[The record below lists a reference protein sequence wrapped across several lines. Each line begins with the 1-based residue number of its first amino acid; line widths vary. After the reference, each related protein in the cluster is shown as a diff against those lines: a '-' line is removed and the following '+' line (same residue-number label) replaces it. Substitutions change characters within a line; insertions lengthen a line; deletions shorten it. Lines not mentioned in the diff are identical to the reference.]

1 VIEGLPRGLVE
12 LAFGRR
18 FDLTPDKLFVI
29 GGSFGGAA
37 AVLASLDSR
46 VSKVIANCPV
56 TDWSILD
63 GSEKMETSNQNYAA
77 YIREAFGN
85 AYRLSDANWE
95 KLRDGTFYNPWH
107 HRAEIDAG
115 KVMIFH
121 AMDDPH
127 VPYAGSVRF
136 AGETGVKLKSLRT
149 GGHISTELVVRK
161 YWTAIRRFFE
171 AEATRKTSQ
180 R

>member
-1 VIEGLPRGLVE
+1 LVE
-12 LAFGRR
+12 IALGKR
-18 FDLTPDKLFVI
+18 FALTPDQIFVI

-37 AVLASLDSR
+37 AILASLDSR
-46 VSKVIANCPV
+46 VNKVVANCPV
-56 TDWSILD
+56 TDWAILD
-63 GSEKMETSNQNYAA
+63 RAEKMETTNANYAA

-107 HRAEIDAG
+107 HRREIQRSEIQAS
-115 KVMIFH
+115 KVLIFH

-127 VPYAGSVRF
+127 VPYSGSVRF
-136 AGETGVKLKSLRT
+136 AKETGVKLKALRT
-149 GGHISTELVVRK
+149 GGHTSTDLVVRK

-171 AEATRKTSQ
+171 AEATRKAGD